1 MSSSVDVNLVKKG
14 YSKDKYS
21 KKKIEELM
29 KCMEDPIYFCENFVM
44 VQHPSKGRM
53 PFVPYEYQRRLIST
67 YANNRFSIALLPRQ
81 TGKTTCAM
89 AYLLWRAMFMQDQTI
104 LIVANKGAAALEI
117 MKRIRFGYEELPD
130 YIRAGVTTYNKGSI
144 EFDNGSI
151 IVARATTPDAAR
163 GMSISLLYC
172 DEFAFVAPGMA
183 KEFWASI
190 RPTLAEG
197 GGCII
202 TSTPNN
208 DEDEF
213 AQIWRGANRTQDE
226 YGIENPD
233 GVGENGFKAI
243 KVDWWEHPERDEEWA
258 KRERAALGEERW
270 LREYCCEFVSFDE
283 TLISSIKLQ
292 DLQGTEPVE
301 TLGTV
306 RWYSKPEPNKTY
318 MVGLDPALGTGG
330 DYAAIQVFSAP
341 ELKQV
346 AEWRHNK
353 TDTKGQI
360 RILLQILRHI
370 DYELRNH
377 PAQKG
382 EPEIYWSVENNTLG
396 EAALIV
402 INDTGEE
409 YFPGIFV
416 HEPKRRGVA
425 RRVRK
430 GLNTTNKTK
439 VTACMKM
446 KSLIESD
453 RLRLFSKP
461 LVRELKNYIAKG
473 MGFEAK
479 QGETD
484 DLVSGTLIAV
494 RILQIIQSWDPDLEE
509 NLKEAID
516 LDEEDIA
523 PMPVSMSFGF

>member
-67 YANNRFSIALLPRQ
+67 YADNRFSIALLPRQ

-270 LREYCCEFVSFDE
+270 LREYCCLSG
-283 TLISSIKLQ
+283 SSVVTIQ
-292 DLQGTEPVE
+292 HPDGTVE
-301 TLGTV
+301 TMSIEKL
-306 RWYSKPEPNKTY
+306 KT
-318 MVGLDPALGTGG
+318 
-330 DYAAIQVFSAP
+330 
-341 ELKQV
+341 
-346 AEWRHNK
+346 
-353 TDTKGQI
+353 
-360 RILLQILRHI
+360 LL
-370 DYELRNH
+370 
-377 PAQKG
+377 
-382 EPEIYWSVENNTLG
+382 S
-396 EAALIV
+396 
-402 INDTGEE
+402 
-409 YFPGIFV
+409 
-416 HEPKRRGVA
+416 
-425 RRVRK
+425 
-430 GLNTTNKTK
+430 
-439 VTACMKM
+439 
-446 KSLIESD
+446 S
-453 RLRLFSKP
+453 
-461 LVRELKNYIAKG
+461 
-473 MGFEAK
+473 
-479 QGETD
+479 
-484 DLVSGTLIAV
+484 
-494 RILQIIQSWDPDLEE
+494 
-509 NLKEAID
+509 
-516 LDEEDIA
+516 
-523 PMPVSMSFGF
+523 